1 MATIAS
7 CGACLCRNCLRWWS
21 NRCPYGGCYD
31 DYRAE
36 VNPYD
41 KAHPDKPPRTLW
53 SEWNRP
59 GEQAHW
65 CRGGIFYP
73 TETCE
78 HHIPYQHDKVKVVS
92 CFDSNV
98 VVYQDGYIQCSIIDS
113 VGCQECWRRFQEK
126 RRKHHDKE

>member
-1 MATIAS
+1 MAIIAT
-7 CGACLCRNCLRWWS
+7 CGSCLCRNCLLWWS

-31 DYRAE
+31 DHRAE
-36 VNPYD
+36 VIPYD
-41 KAHPDKPPRTLW
+41 KAHPNEPPRKLW

-65 CRGGIFYP
+65 CRGGTLYP
-73 TETCE
+73 AETCE
-78 HHIPYQHDKVKVVS
+78 HHIQYQRDKAKVMC

-98 VVYQDGYIQCSIIDS
+98 VVYQDGYVQCSIIDS

-126 RRKHHDKE
+126 RKRTIEGE